1 MVSSIENFVHKIFLL
16 SILVSNLFTGFWD
29 ITEDPP
35 EIGLFFRDQEYDL
48 DIPIYLKLNTKKTL
62 TNFTLDLFDCR
73 GKLI

>member
-35 EIGLFFRDQEYDL
+35 EIGLFFRDQEYD
-48 DIPIYLKLNTKKTL
+48 
-62 TNFTLDLFDCR
+62 
-73 GKLI
+73 